1 MNTLLWA
8 LVLGLAMVMLGAI
21 RDAPAQVPPP
31 AVIEGPIYAVTYIEV
46 LPTSQADGIALLRR
60 YREAT
65 RQEDGNL
72 RCEVVSRIG
81 QPHQLVVLE
90 VWRDQKAFAAH
101 GAAPGTVS
109 TRERIHA
116 IRGAPIDER
125 VHLAVASGPLQPGP
139 AGDAV
144 YVVTHVD
151 VIPPRKDDGL
161 AAVKQLADA
170 SRAGPGNVRFEV
182 VQQTNRPN
190 HFTVIEIWKD
200 ARAVEAHAM
209 ADATRRFRDALGPM
223 SGALYDERMFKLVD

>member
-1 MNTLLWA
+1 
-8 LVLGLAMVMLGAI
+8 
-21 RDAPAQVPPP
+21 
-31 AVIEGPIYAVTYIEV
+31 VIEGPIYSVTYVEV
-46 LPTSQADGIALLRR
+46 LPTSRADSIALLRR

-72 RCEVVSRIG
+72 RCELVSRIG

-90 VWRDQKAFAAH
+90 VWRDQKAFEAH
-101 GAAPGTVS
+101 GTSPSTVS
-109 TRERIHA
+109 TRERLHA

-125 VHLAVASGPLQPGP
+125 VHVAVAPGPLQPGP

-161 AAVKQLADA
+161 MAVKRLADA
-170 SRAGPGNVRFEV
+170 SRPSPGNVRFEV
-182 VQQTNRPN
+182 VQQTSRPN

-200 ARAVEAHAM
+200 ARAVETHAM
-209 ADATRRFRDALGPM
+209 AEGTRRFRDALGPM
-223 SGALYDERMFKLVD
+223 SGALYDERMFQAVD